1 MRGGRRRR
9 WLSCG
14 PPCLDL
20 GPVLGWAIIKWVGVM
35 HPTSI
40 LHLRS
45 DAASGAMP
53 LGLSAT
59 SHSASRRPPTNPQHD
74 AKKARIKETRLGEK
88 CRGDSHAEGGGAC
101 PRPTEKNT
109 TPSPPS
115 CSCGAGL
122 PRPRHAQCTSRNSAL
137 TPHVARVVAMDP
149 CPRCAV
155 WGRGA
160 VLFLCGVEK
169 RPSLMWRV
177 VVVSGLCARRRAV
190 QIWCGDGPCC
200 GHFT

>member
-1 MRGGRRRR
+1 MAVMWAALPRSGTWARLGDHNMGGSDAPR
-9 WLSCG
+9 
-14 PPCLDL
+14 
-20 GPVLGWAIIKWVGVM
+20 
-35 HPTSI
+35 

-45 DAASGAMP
+45 GTASGVMP

-59 SHSASRRPPTNPQHD
+59 HTAQAAGRRTNPQHD
-74 AKKARIKETRLGEK
+74 ANKARLKER
-88 CRGDSHAEGGGAC
+88 DSENVAVVIATQKGAV
-101 PRPTEKNT
+101 RALDRRKKYD
-109 TPSPPS
+109 PSPPS

-122 PRPRHAQCTSRNSAL
+122 SRPRHAQCTSLNSAL
-137 TPHVARVVAMDP
+137 TSHVARVVAMDP

-177 VVVSGLCARRRAV
+177 VVVCGLCARRRAV

>member
-1 MRGGRRRR
+1 MAVMWAALPRSGPCARLGDHKMGG
-9 WLSCG
+9 SDA
-14 PPCLDL
+14 P
-20 GPVLGWAIIKWVGVM
+20 
-35 HPTSI
+35 H

-74 AKKARIKETRLGEK
+74 AKKTRMKETRLGEK

-115 CSCGAGL
+115 CSSGAGL

-149 CPRCAV
+149 CPRCFV
-155 WGRGA
+155 
-160 VLFLCGVEK
+160 
-169 RPSLMWRV
+169 
-177 VVVSGLCARRRAV
+177 
-190 QIWCGDGPCC
+190 
-200 GHFT
+200 